1 MLSQSSLHL
10 EQLFPLLFEVF
21 VVLFTSFYNVWFSF
35 TTKQIALKLLLII
48 LFHLFLLGAT
58 GQDLKVDT
66 LPIKSDT
73 LLLTGQDTLA
83 AEQLSKAG
91 PDSLLRIINLNPF
104 FTLQVDSTLMYDLQI
119 NRSPE
124 NYFWFLKNAPIG
136 VKIDRKTGLLYFKAE
151 RSFFRSGKL
160 KYDQPYSVEIGVQNL
175 RDASERV
182 ETSFTILFYNTEV
195 IVSKLKPTIGGN
207 LSFQEGDSVRFRVQC
222 EQGTFPVDQI
232 TIVTNEP
239 ISNFRTVKYCNDEF
253 EWFIPFDFIKE
264 NDTAKQK
271 ILVLQFIAADKFQN
285 RDTATVRLVIRPG
298 INYPQKNLEHQQV
311 MNDMRKYV
319 MNLKLTFYVIS
330 GNISKTKTT
339 RTGFDITG
347 SSTAMVGTIL
357 STAAESQSAKNI
369 GKVMPSVGLT
379 LVPVKEAVAPTRV
392 QEQNTASQVR
402 ATIKRLDYMMTDNA
416 IIGDR
421 DPEIATKIKRLRDE
435 IKQSQLQ
442 LVDLPLVEFDPR
454 YSQDDA
460 EKFFNNPK
468 VNKKYKLKVN

>member
-1 MLSQSSLHL
+1 MRYIIT
-10 EQLFPLLFEVF
+10 LLFFLVTLQISAQEVSTDTIP
-21 VVLFTSFYNVWFSF
+21 VKTDS
-35 TTKQIALKLLLII
+35 LLLD
-48 LFHLFLLGAT
+48 
-58 GQDLKVDT
+58 QVMKVD
-66 LPIKSDT
+66 
-73 LLLTGQDTLA
+73 
-83 AEQLSKAG
+83 

-119 NRSPE
+119 NKPRE
-124 NYFWFLKNAPIG
+124 QYFWFLKNAPVG
-136 VKIDRKTGLLYFKAE
+136 VKIDRNTGLLYFKAE

-160 KYDQPYSVEIGVQNL
+160 KYDQPYTVEIGVQNL
-175 RDASERV
+175 RDATERV
-182 ETSFTILFYNTEV
+182 ESSFTILFYNTEV
-195 IVSKLKPTIGGN
+195 IVSKLKPTIGEN
-207 LSFQEGDSVRFRVQC
+207 LPIQEGDSVRFRVQC
-222 EQGTFPVDQI
+222 EQGTFPVEQI

-239 ISNFRTVKYCNDEF
+239 ISNFKTVKYCNDEF
-253 EWFIPFDFIKE
+253 EWFVPFDFIKE

-271 ILVLQFIAADKFQN
+271 ILILKFIASDKFQN
-285 RDTATVRLVIRPG
+285 RDTATVRLYIKPG
-298 INYPQKNLEHQQV
+298 INYPQKNLEHEQV

-319 MNLKLTFYVIS
+319 MNLKLTFFVIS
-330 GNISKTKTT
+330 GNIAKTKST

-357 STAAESQSAKNI
+357 STAAESQSAKNL

-379 LVPVKEAVAPTRV
+379 LVPVKEAVAPNKV

-416 IIGDR
+416 KIGDR
-421 DPEIATKIKRLRDE
+421 DPDITTKIKRLRDE
-435 IKQSQLQ
+435 MKQSQLQ

-454 YSQDDA
+454 YSQEDA